1 MFADFMSQYGLEIIS
16 LILTTILGILGTAA
30 KNIYKRYVDDKTKAA
45 VARIA
50 ARGVEQMY
58 KELHGEEKLDKALK
72 TEINSDS
79 YIKLAKNYYGEDF
92 NKYLES
98 YETASIEELKASMGS
113 EYFYQTLKE
122 YISGIC
128 PAFSYDMNK

>member
-1 MFADFMSQYGLEIIS
+1 MSTSVKSIFDFIS
-16 LILTTILGILGTAA
+16 LLE
-30 KNIYKRYVDDKTKAA
+30 KNITIDDIPLLRENKIDELFAS
-45 VARIA
+45 VSLRI
-50 ARGVEQMY
+50 EQN
-58 KELHGEEKLDKALK
+58 EWEKLDKALK

-113 EYFYQTLKE
+113 EDFYQTLKE